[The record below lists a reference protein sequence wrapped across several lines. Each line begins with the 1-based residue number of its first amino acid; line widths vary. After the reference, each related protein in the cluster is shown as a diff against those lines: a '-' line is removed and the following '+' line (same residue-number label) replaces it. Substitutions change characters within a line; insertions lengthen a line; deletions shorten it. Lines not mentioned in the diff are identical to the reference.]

1 MRKKNL
7 LLGLLVAGSAVVL
20 ASCGGSNNSK
30 TNESSQ
36 DLGTSGAP
44 SVPAESSQII
54 SGTDTISS
62 QEADV
67 EKRSTDIQTLA
78 DFDKDI
84 DVSKLE
90 PAYLTL
96 RQSILMEKAMNDLN
110 VSTVSGYTKTIHN
123 EYYDGTLYNDETTT
137 NVEGKLYNNDVIEYS
152 INNKVDGN
160 DNYGPM
166 LPLKEIAVLP
176 EFVSLSDVKKVSVP
190 FVYGNY
196 ITSGTIA
203 YNNNYVYRSTD
214 TKSQYGNYSNNDIA
228 KSTINDEKLS
238 FLSKFTSKPNQTNIY
253 KLDEHHYVANYSYED
268 NYNETITVGYDSNK
282 DEDIKDTRT
291 YSYSGA
297 YVCYFSYFENEFT
310 VDYIYSNYE
319 SKTNYLYDNY
329 SGYPMYFEDSIITE
343 SNSFE
348 VVFSYNDNGD
358 YEDKADFLSSFDGG
372 LHASNSSASLYTP
385 TYNDQNEITSI
396 SSSSTISSS
405 LDTVSSTNN
414 SVTYE
419 FAIDFSTEKLFA
431 LKNNLYLTAVNSKVL
446 AGEDLESSESAII
459 YTDLSVELDL
469 SEVELPEGFKIVTFD
484 NKQYVMPKLNDGKYY
499 VSLFNITATYD
510 AQKKEVSYVINSVEF
525 FEMKNSSSVKPGKE
539 LALA

>member
-110 VSTVSGYTKTIHN
+110 VSTVSGYTKTIYN

-160 DNYGPM
+160 DNYGPF
-166 LPLKEIAVLP
+166 LPYKEIAVLP
-176 EFVSLSDVKKVSVP
+176 KSVSLSGAKKISVP
-190 FVYGNY
+190 YVYGNY
-196 ITSGTIA
+196 TTNGTVA
-203 YNNNYVYRSTD
+203 YNNNYIYRSTD
-214 TKSQYGNYSNNDIA
+214 TKSQYGNYSNNNIT
-228 KSTINDEKLS
+228 KSTINDEKLNL
-238 FLSKFTSKPNQTNIY
+238 LSQFTSKPSQTNIY

-319 SKTNYLYDNY
+319 SKTNYLYDYY

-499 VSLFNITATYD
+499 V
-510 AQKKEVSYVINSVEF
+510 
-525 FEMKNSSSVKPGKE
+525 
-539 LALA
+539 

>member
-1 MRKKNL
+1 M
-7 LLGLLVAGSAVVL
+7 
-20 ASCGGSNNSK
+20 
-30 TNESSQ
+30 
-36 DLGTSGAP
+36 
-44 SVPAESSQII
+44 
-54 SGTDTISS
+54 
-62 QEADV
+62 
-67 EKRSTDIQTLA
+67 
-78 DFDKDI
+78 
-84 DVSKLE
+84 
-90 PAYLTL
+90 
-96 RQSILMEKAMNDLN
+96 
-110 VSTVSGYTKTIHN
+110 H
-123 EYYDGTLYNDETTT
+123 
-137 NVEGKLYNNDVIEYS
+137 
-152 INNKVDGN
+152 
-160 DNYGPM
+160 
-166 LPLKEIAVLP
+166 
-176 EFVSLSDVKKVSVP
+176 
-190 FVYGNY
+190 
-196 ITSGTIA
+196 
-203 YNNNYVYRSTD
+203 
-214 TKSQYGNYSNNDIA
+214 
-228 KSTINDEKLS
+228 
-238 FLSKFTSKPNQTNIY
+238 
-253 KLDEHHYVANYSYED
+253 
-268 NYNETITVGYDSNK
+268 
-282 DEDIKDTRT
+282 
-291 YSYSGA
+291 
-297 YVCYFSYFENEFT
+297 
-310 VDYIYSNYE
+310 
-319 SKTNYLYDNY
+319 
-329 SGYPMYFEDSIITE
+329 FEDSIITE

-419 FAIDFSTEKLFA
+419 VAIDFSTEKLFA

-539 LALA
+539 FVLA